1 MDKHWAAQEMSA
13 IDLGDKRLNKRSVKL
28 LELLGEK
35 PAMSI
40 PQACK
45 GWAETQAAYRFFAQE
60 NIGWK
65 DILSPHINCT
75 NQRMKG
81 RPVVLCI
88 QDTTEL
94 DFNGQ
99 EIDGLGKLSYD
110 AQRGLYLHP
119 TYAVSPE
126 REPLGLLDAWIWVR
140 DKKGELSRSL
150 PQGNKESCRWVEGY
164 KRLAEQALHNKDT
177 RLVYVADREGDF
189 IDLMAQAQT
198 MGTPVD
204 WLIRA
209 VHNRKVVGEK
219 DKLWDGFSKEHILGE
234 ICFTLPAKK
243 GQSARQVRQQVSSRR
258 CTLRSA
264 KGELIETTAL
274 WAQEIGAPVN
284 TKALEWRLL
293 TNRCAHSLEVAA
305 ELIDWYRCRWEIEIF
320 FHVLKNGCK
329 VEALQLSS
337 IERLELVLAFFMII
351 AWRIQMLMRL
361 GRTCPNMDCEAV
373 FDQQEWHAAYIVARK
388 PIPKEPPPLNTV
400 IRLIASFGG
409 FLGRK
414 CDGEPGVKSLW
425 TGLQRVMDFAIAISS
440 ERSQNSCFCV

>member
-1 MDKHWAAQEMSA
+1 MEKHWAAEEMSD

-28 LELLGEK
+28 LERLGEK

-60 NIGWK
+60 DIGWK
-65 DILSPHINCT
+65 DILRPHINCT

-81 RPVVLCI
+81 RAVVLCI
-88 QDTTEL
+88 QDTTEV

-99 EIDGLGKLSYD
+99 EINGLGSLSYD

-150 PQGNKESCRWVEGY
+150 PQGTKESCRWVEGY
-164 KRLAEQALHNKDT
+164 KRLAEQALHQPDT
-177 RLVYVADREGDF
+177 RWVYVADREGDF
-189 IDLMAQAQT
+189 IDLMVQAQI

-209 VHNRKVVGEK
+209 VHNRKIVGQE
-219 DKLWDGFSKEHILGE
+219 DKLWDGFSNEHILGE
-234 ICFTLPAKK
+234 IRFSLPAKN
-243 GQSARQVRQQVSSRR
+243 GQAAREVRQQVSSRR
-258 CTLRSA
+258 CTLPSA
-264 KGELIETTAL
+264 KGELIEITAL

-284 TKALEWRLL
+284 IKALEWRLL
-293 TNRCAHSLEVAA
+293 TNRCAHTLEVAT

-361 GRTCPNMDCEAV
+361 GRTCPEMDCEAV
-373 FDQQEWHAAYIVARK
+373 FDPQEWHAAYIVARK
-388 PIPKEPPPLNTV
+388 PIPKKPPPLNAV

-414 CDGEPGVKSLW
+414 CDGQPGVKTLW
-425 TGLQRVMDFAIAISS
+425 TGLQRVMDFAMAIHS
-440 ERSQNSCFCV
+440 ERSRDSCTCV